1 MELWT
6 IVPAVWVSTW
16 VMCVCRT
23 YPLVRYMIEQTPGG
37 ELVVGYKYTHMVISI
52 VCLFFITPFISAV
65 VLNERQRKN
74 WCVAYVAQVCK
85 ENK

>member
-1 MELWT
+1 
-6 IVPAVWVSTW
+6 
-16 VMCVCRT
+16 
-23 YPLVRYMIEQTPGG
+23 MIEQTPGG
-37 ELVVGYKYTHMVISI
+37 ELVVGYKYTHMIIYI

-65 VLNERQRKN
+65 ILNERQRKN